1 MAVPLDISSGHFTQF
16 MTETLDKT
24 HYQDT
29 VILSDPG
36 NFPLP
41 PHSVFPIYLLFEFDI
56 FSLPPI
62 EIQEF

>member
-29 VILSDPG
+29 VILSDPS

-41 PHSVFPIYLLFEFDI
+41 PDSVLLIFEFDI